1 MPRFEVITMKTT
13 CSVILAVLLIAGIAL
28 AAAVKPLTVKDA
40 KTLIDRTPN
49 LYILDVRTP
58 DEYRQARMKNS
69 VLIPVNDLE
78 RRVNEVPKNRP
89 ILVICAVGAR
99 SKPASD
105 FLVSKGYKEVY
116 HLNDGLVAWYR
127 AGLPIER

>member
-1 MPRFEVITMKTT
+1 VKQAAIIVLFILITA
-13 CSVILAVLLIAGIAL
+13 SLVL
-28 AAAVKPLTVKDA
+28 AATVKPLSVKDA
-40 KTLIDRTPN
+40 QALIAKTPN

-58 DEYRQARMKNS
+58 DEYKQARMKNS

-89 ILVICAVGAR
+89 VLVICAVGAR

-105 FLVSKGYKEVY
+105 FLVSKGYKDVY
-116 HLNDGLVAWYR
+116 HLNDGLVGWYR
-127 AGLPIER
+127 AGLPVER

>member
-1 MPRFEVITMKTT
+1 MNKIVTIVLAMLLVA
-13 CSVILAVLLIAGIAL
+13 SVVF
-28 AAAVKPLTVKDA
+28 AAAVKPLSVKDA
-40 KTLIDRTPN
+40 QALIAKAPN

-78 RRVNEVPKNRP
+78 RRLNEVPRNRP
-89 ILVICAVGAR
+89 VLVICAVGAR
-99 SKPASD
+99 SKQASE
-105 FLVSKGYKEVY
+105 FLVAQGYKEVY
-116 HLNDGLVAWYR
+116 HLNDGLVGWYR